1 MFELLLDNKN
11 GYVWDMSELVHSI
24 SWKTSRIGRASSLEF
39 SFIKGALYQNTA
51 FAYNNGDIIRF
62 RMDDRNVFYGYAFSI
77 EDGRDESVK
86 ITAYD
91 QLRYLMSND
100 TYVFSNTTATK
111 VIQQIAKDYELK
123 TGALADTGYTIPS
136 MVEDSKKVFDT
147 VCKAL
152 DLTLIATKRNY
163 VLYDDFGVLTLRNI
177 NDMRVDIAIGDDS
190 LMYDYEHKRTIDQET
205 ANQVKLVQD
214 NKKTKKRDVYIAR
227 DSANIKRWG
236 KLQHYDKVD
245 EKMNSAQINEVL
257 NNLLANMN
265 REQQTLKV
273 TALGD
278 LRIRAGCFVP
288 IVIGEQKISQYFLV
302 DECTHNFDGSDHTMT
317 IELKVI

>member
-39 SFIKGALYQNTA
+39 SFIKGALYQNTG
-51 FAYNNGDIIRF
+51 FTYNNGDIIRF
-62 RMDDRNVFYGYAFSI
+62 RKDGRNVFYGYVFTI

-111 VIQQIAKDYELK
+111 VIQQITKDYELK

-136 MVEDSKKVFDT
+136 MVEDSKKVFDI

-163 VLYDDFGVLTLRNI
+163 VLYDDFGSLTLRNI

-265 REQQTLKV
+265 RELQTLKV

-288 IVIGEQKISQYFLV
+288 IVIEEQKISQYFLV
-302 DECTHNFDGSDHTMT
+302 DECTHNFDGAEHTMT